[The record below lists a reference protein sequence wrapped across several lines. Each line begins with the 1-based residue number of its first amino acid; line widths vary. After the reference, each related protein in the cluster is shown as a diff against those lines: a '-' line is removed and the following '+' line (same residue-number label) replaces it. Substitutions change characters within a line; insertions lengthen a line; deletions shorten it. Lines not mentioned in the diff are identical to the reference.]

1 MDVPFLWKRKSK
13 VVITCAKAV
22 PPFLIEEVLSL
33 GFPVL
38 SEGVSYVETEGTME
52 DVMRLNLFIRTGHR
66 VLFLLKSFR
75 ARNPEELYREASRIK
90 WEDYIFKDEYLCVT
104 SSVDTPSIK
113 DSRFANLKC

>member
-1 MDVPFLWKRKSK
+1 MTLLRVRTQGQFTSCPLQRNTMNSAPLWKRKSR

-22 PPFLIEEVLSL
+22 PPFLKEEVLSL

-66 VLFLLKSFR
+66 ILFLLTSFR
-75 ARNPEELYREASRIK
+75 ARNPEELYREAS
-90 WEDYIFKDEYLCVT
+90 
-104 SSVDTPSIK
+104 
-113 DSRFANLKC
+113 